1 MSGDTDHATGD
12 CDYREKKEMRVA
24 VSIYIADLN
33 EEIAK
38 VVAGNGTA
46 LIPLPDNTEWLMKQ
60 KGRLWGGGNSLEHD
74 MGRLPYTAK
83 DSNEKWCTA
92 QAEAGKCDL
101 DPWKIRQKC
110 QKGCGT
116 FIEDDRYYSEVI
128 RASSS

>member
-1 MSGDTDHATGD
+1 
-12 CDYREKKEMRVA
+12 
-24 VSIYIADLN
+24 
-33 EEIAK
+33 
-38 VVAGNGTA
+38 
-46 LIPLPDNTEWLMKQ
+46 MKQ